1 MNDVMTLRLRT
12 AGRPTLVVGTHPDA
26 ERLLAGLRRGAAD
39 FAGMGVDLPPGVQ
52 RWAPAGVELDI
63 TEAVGQCAFLVIL
76 DPAESCAE
84 EALAAADARRVPA
97 WVPNAP
103 ERGTAEPAL
112 PPLAGGA
119 TDWLAEA
126 EGAVHAS
133 AETAAGV
140 GDVSLVGA
148 GPGAPDLLTL
158 RGLRA
163 LQTADVVI
171 FDRLVAEA
179 LLEQVPPHCER
190 IYVGKRRRDHP
201 VPQEEINTLL
211 LRHARAG
218 KRVVRLKGGDPF
230 IFGRGGEEIEHLM
243 EAGIPFRVIPG
254 ITAASG
260 CAAYAGIPL
269 THRDYAQSCAF
280 VTGHRKDGELDLDF
294 RGLVR
299 DGQTLVF
306 YMGLHSLRDVCAGLI
321 AEGMAPEMPAA
332 MVQQGTTRAQAVIE
346 GTVSD
351 LPEAV
356 EGREVRAPT
365 LLIIGEVVRLR
376 RRLGWFHGSGEAMAW
391 ASVERERGG

>member
-140 GDVSLVGA
+140 GDVSLVGTR
-148 GPGAPDLLTL
+148 PGSVDP
-158 RGLRA
+158 
-163 LQTADVVI
+163 
-171 FDRLVAEA
+171 
-179 LLEQVPPHCER
+179 
-190 IYVGKRRRDHP
+190 
-201 VPQEEINTLL
+201 
-211 LRHARAG
+211 ARA
-218 KRVVRLKGGDPF
+218 
-230 IFGRGGEEIEHLM
+230 
-243 EAGIPFRVIPG
+243 PG
-254 ITAASG
+254 
-260 CAAYAGIPL
+260 
-269 THRDYAQSCAF
+269 
-280 VTGHRKDGELDLDF
+280 
-294 RGLVR
+294 
-299 DGQTLVF
+299 
-306 YMGLHSLRDVCAGLI
+306 
-321 AEGMAPEMPAA
+321 PAD
-332 MVQQGTTRAQAVIE
+332 R
-346 GTVSD
+346 
-351 LPEAV
+351 
-356 EGREVRAPT
+356 
-365 LLIIGEVVRLR
+365 
-376 RRLGWFHGSGEAMAW
+376 
-391 ASVERERGG
+391 

>member
-1 MNDVMTLRLRT
+1 MNDCMTLRLHT
-12 AGRPTLVVGTHPDA
+12 GGRSTLVVGTHPDA
-26 ERLLAGLRRGAAD
+26 ERLLAVLGRDAVD
-39 FAGMGVDLPPGVQ
+39 VAGMGAELPPGVR
-52 RWAPAGVELDI
+52 RWAPAGAEPDV
-63 TEAVGQCAFLVIL
+63 TETVAQCALVVIL
-76 DPAESCAE
+76 DPAESRAD
-84 EALAAADARRVPA
+84 EALSAAEASRVPS
-97 WVPNAP
+97 WVPSAP

-112 PPLAGGA
+112 PPLAGEPA
-119 TDWLAEA
+119 DWLAEP
-126 EGAVHAS
+126 EGAVHAAS
-133 AETAAGV
+133 QTPTGV

-171 FDRLVAEA
+171 FDRLVADA

-299 DGQTLVF
+299 EGQTLVF
-306 YMGLHSLRDVCAGLI
+306 YMGLHSLRDVCAGLMG
-321 AEGMAPEMPAA
+321 EGMTPEMPAA
-332 MVQQGTTRAQAVIE
+332 LVQQGTTRAQAVIE

-356 EGREVRAPT
+356 ERREVRAPT

-376 RRLGWFHGSGEAMAW
+376 RRLGWFHGTGEAMAW
-391 ASVERERGG
+391 ASVDRERTG